1 MPLLHRALRT
11 TVAIATLSLA
21 GLNSHA
27 DGPGPHWAY
36 TGHGGPAHWAH
47 LDSAFEACAKG
58 TRQSPIDIR
67 NAVKSELPALG
78 FQYASTEP
86 TIVNNG
92 HTIQVNLPTGNT
104 LKVGDATYELLQF
117 HFHSPSE
124 EQISGKHTAM
134 VAHFVHRNAAGQL
147 GVVGVLIQP
156 GKSNA
161 AYAPIFEHL
170 PRHGERITV
179 DGLTLDLNAL
189 LPADKGYYS
198 YEGSLT
204 TPPCSEGVNWMVLK
218 TPVRLGA
225 DQIKAFRR
233 VYNAN
238 ARPIQPGNDRVIKE
252 SM

>member
-1 MPLLHRALRT
+1 MRHPHTVRNLTVTAAL
-11 TVAIATLSLA
+11 ALA
-21 GLNSHA
+21 AWSSYA
-27 DGPGPHWAY
+27 DGPGPHWSY
-36 TGHGGPAHWAH
+36 SGHGGPKDWAH
-47 LDSAFEACAKG
+47 LDAAFEACAKG

-67 NAVKSELPALG
+67 NAVKANLPALG
-78 FQYASTEP
+78 FQYTNTEP

-92 HTIQVNLPTGNT
+92 HTIQVNLPAGNT
-104 LKVGDATYELLQF
+104 LKVADATYELLQF
-117 HFHSPSE
+117 HFHTPSE
-124 EQISGKHTAM
+124 EQIAGRHTAM

-170 PRHGERITV
+170 PRKGERITV
-179 DGLTLDLNAL
+179 EDLKLDLAAL
-189 LPADKGYYS
+189 LPADKGYYAF
-198 YEGSLT
+198 EGSLT

-233 VYNAN
+233 IYNAN
-238 ARPIQPGNDRVIKE
+238 ARPIQPANGRVIQE